1 MTFAEI
7 SATYGNYIW
16 TGLTALVTFLS
27 MIVLKKT
34 FIPVTKWLSSTAKGR
49 RNANTILGVIMS
61 AGVAYLFGALC
72 TMLFV
77 LKVHI
82 MFFVCGGLVANY
94 IYVLK
99 ERFSDAE
106 KLEMAKAVGEAVHE
120 AHNEVSDTDFPQ
132 ITAKVREMTTAFK
145 NSEKNVHA
153 QRINSVA
160 VGIVNSVGISQ
171 EEIDKVKSSIET
183 LKSEGYDV
191 SAIEAI
197 YNECMADGKITSAEK
212 NIIMQ
217 AIEILRQRYGK

>member
-7 SATYGNYIW
+7 SAAYGNYIW
-16 TGLTALVTFLS
+16 MIVTAIVTFVS

-49 RNANTILGVIMS
+49 RNANTILGVVMS
-61 AGVAYLFGALC
+61 GGVAYLFGELC
-72 TMLFV
+72 NMLFV
-77 LKVHI
+77 AGVHPMWFI
-82 MFFVCGGLVANY
+82 AGGLAANY
-94 IYVLK
+94 AYVLK

-106 KLEMAKAVGEAVHE
+106 KLEMAKAVADAVHE
-120 AHNEVSDTDFPQ
+120 AHNDVSDTDFPQ
-132 ITAKVREMTTAFK
+132 ITAKVREMTAAFK

-153 QRINSVA
+153 QKINSVA